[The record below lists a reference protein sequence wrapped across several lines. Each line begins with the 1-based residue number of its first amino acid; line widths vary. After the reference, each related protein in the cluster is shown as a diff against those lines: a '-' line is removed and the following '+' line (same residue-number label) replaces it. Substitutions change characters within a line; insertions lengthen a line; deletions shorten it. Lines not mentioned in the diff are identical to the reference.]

1 MADPV
6 IFGNGSIGSGHQP
19 HHGWQQVTDKKAKR
33 RQEAKEKKAVPNP
46 VNGLD
51 KAVDSKQGVFAAL
64 DALEGRRAATR
75 YEEDEVDDR
84 GRQTDDS
91 DEDQLE
97 GQKEAA
103 NGNGTEEKRPKPKK
117 EKKPRVSVAD
127 AAAKIDPDGLVQ
139 FLEGVSVSG
148 SSLGCFDMLDYDVDT
163 FYSSGWTNFQ
173 LRQNHMG
180 QTILWRWMP

>member
-6 IFGNGSIGSGHQP
+6 MFGNGSIGSGHQP

-51 KAVDSKQGVFAAL
+51 KAIDSKQGVFAAL
-64 DALEGRRAATR
+64 DALVGRRAATR
-75 YEEDEVDDR
+75 YEEDEADDR

-97 GQKEAA
+97 GQRKAP

-148 SSLGCFDMLDYDVDT
+148 SGLGCFDML
-163 FYSSGWTNFQ
+163 
-173 LRQNHMG
+173 
-180 QTILWRWMP
+180 